1 MANHFLHSKYS
12 STYTHDV
19 YTSLPMSVYVYVYV
33 TSLSLSL
40 YKVHTSSDDDG
51 PRIQLEPE
59 GVLESN
65 R

>member
-19 YTSLPMSVYVYVYV
+19 YTSLPMSVYVYGYV
-33 TSLSLSL
+33 TSLSL
-40 YKVHTSSDDDG
+40 YKVHTASDDDG
-51 PRIQLEPE
+51 SRIQLEPE